1 MIVPEILKHAEV
13 LFYVFRDTIA
23 HAVPRELES
32 VGGSVVAHAVLETK
46 LNTISGK
53 QPKDLRLDR
62 VAYHTHL
69 TTQEWIELVPLLESP
84 FSQ

>member
-1 MIVPEILKHAEV
+1 MIVPEMLQHAEV

-23 HAVPRELES
+23 HAVPKELET
-32 VGGSVVAHAVLETK
+32 VAGSVVSHASLETK

-53 QPKDLRLDR
+53 QQKDLRLDR

-69 TTQEWIELVPLLESP
+69 TTPEWIELVPLLESP
-84 FSQ
+84 CSQ